1 MNPFDYMVSYLENRE
16 KNWNESILYSDEEH
30 ENASLALVESVLLN
44 GYQIIDRKCYKTTI
58 KKVTE
63 LVNE

>member
-16 KNWNESILYSDEEH
+16 KNWNETILYSDEEH
-30 ENASLALVESVLLN
+30 ENASSALVESILLN
-44 GYQIIDRKCYKTTI
+44 GYQITDRKCYKTTI